1 MLYAQTRPP
10 NAAGFSFWTA
20 LSIFARR
27 SPAFAGFLL
36 QEHPMSEHHTPSC
49 LVCKLDMEPGF
60 LTDLG
65 HGNNVNLPR
74 WCAGEQHGGVLSP
87 MFGEAS
93 RSQRREGLQ
102 VTAYRCPACHAL
114 RLYAFDAPID

>member
-1 MLYAQTRPP
+1 
-10 NAAGFSFWTA
+10 
-20 LSIFARR
+20 
-27 SPAFAGFLL
+27 
-36 QEHPMSEHHTPSC
+36 MSEHHTPSC

-74 WCAGEQHGGVLSP
+74 WCAGEPHGGLLSP

-102 VTAYRCPACHAL
+102 VTAYRCPGCHAL